1 MAFINQF
8 PSPWDAVQGGQAVA
22 AGFTRAEREGF
33 ETAKARSEMEA
44 LKQASAGMGSGNYF
58 SGYEGVKGAERP
70 RYLRELYA
78 QGDPDQAMKM
88 EQVLAEPFKIQRSIE
103 TAGQL
108 EAQKRQAQLDANK
121 QAFDYFR
128 ERSKGVAGGEGT
140 AGSGSADLSGM
151 KQTLKMTPQG
161 MIVEMEDLSPVER
174 ANKMSEIE
182 ARKSGSTLAT
192 AKEQRE
198 AQDQAHGQVRQ
209 LNAQIA
215 DTLKAKENLDMPPDV
230 ADARINELEQMK
242 AEAVMEREQLLRG
255 NAPTRSATAPS
266 APAMQ
271 PQRRMQTAQPS
282 DGLTYK
288 QRAEGAA
295 LQQKEKITATNKE
308 ITDARSRAFDIA
320 EFRPKIRELIDLVT
334 KNNIGHPG
342 LQGIPYA
349 DNVLSATSRFNA
361 QLKNVTDQLSAMF
374 AKPGQSQLMNTLIE
388 RLIVTSAVPNLTT
401 DPEQNRI
408 NAALLA
414 SNVEHVINFSP
425 FLEKWQKKHGTSDGS
440 TEAWIDYAEHNKL
453 YTYNKDARG
462 KVSISKASNPIDPE
476 KWVAL
481 RQADR
486 IRVNNDKVFIKQRDG
501 GWSEV
506 KR

>member
-33 ETAKARSEMEA
+33 ETAKARSEMQA

-58 SGYEGVKGAERP
+58 SGYEGQPGAERP
-70 RYLRELYA
+70 RYLKELYA
-78 QGDPDQAMKM
+78 NGDPDQAMKM
-88 EQVLAEPFKIQRSIE
+88 EQILSEPFKIKRSIE

-108 EAQKRQAQLDANK
+108 EAQKRQAQMDAQK
-121 QAFDYFR
+121 QMFDYF
-128 ERSKGVAGGEGT
+128 GGGAGMG
-140 AGSGSADLSGM
+140 AGDGPGGAGDADLSGM
-151 KQTLKMTPQG
+151 KRTFKMTPQG
-161 MIVEMEDLSPVER
+161 PVMEMENLSPVER

-198 AQDQAHGQVRQ
+198 AQNQAHDQVRQ
-209 LNAQIA
+209 LNAAIA
-215 DTLKAKENLDMPPDV
+215 DTQRAAQNREMEPQEAQD
-230 ADARINELEQMK
+230 RIAELSQMK
-242 AEAVMEREQLLRG
+242 AAATQERDQLLRG
-255 NAPTRSATAPS
+255 RTSTQPVQSAMPQQGSLQTAP
-266 APAMQ
+266 
-271 PQRRMQTAQPS
+271 PS

-288 QRAEGAA
+288 ERGEIAS
-295 LQQKEKITATNKE
+295 QQKKEKITATNKE
-308 ITDARSRAFDIA
+308 ITDARSSALDIVKY
-320 EFRPKIRELIDLVT
+320 RPKIRELIDLVT

-342 LQGIPYA
+342 LSGTPYA
-349 DNVLSATSRFNA
+349 ENVLSATSKSNS
-361 QLKNVTDQLSAMF
+361 QLKNVADQLSAMF
-374 AKPGQSQLMNTLIE
+374 AKPGQSQLMNTLAE

-401 DPEQNRI
+401 DPDQNRI

-414 SNVEHVINFSP
+414 SNVEHVVNFAP
-425 FLEKWQKKHGTSDGS
+425 FLEQWQKRHGTSDGS
-440 TEAWIDYAEHNKL
+440 TEAWIDYAEHNPL

-462 KVSISKASNPIDPE
+462 KVSISKATNTIDPE

-486 IRVNNDKVFIKQRDG
+486 IRTNDDKVFIKQRDG

-506 KR
+506 TR